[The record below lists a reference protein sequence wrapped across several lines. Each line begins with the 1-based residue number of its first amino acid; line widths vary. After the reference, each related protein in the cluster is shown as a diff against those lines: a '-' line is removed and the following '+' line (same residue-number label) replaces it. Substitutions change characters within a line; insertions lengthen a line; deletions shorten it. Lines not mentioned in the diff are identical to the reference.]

1 MSMIL
6 KSYDEGKIPLEEWTD
21 DMLATLPGWSGW
33 QYSTDIWY
41 AWKDAITNTYPPI
54 GYPALTIPAGGCCLL
69 WTLSIYPVY
78 TASQRKSMNLIA
90 GRPFVQYGE
99 YFYIRGDLQ
108 YTWAQDNTYSIA
120 RCTSIPGA

>member
-33 QYSTDIWY
+33 QYSTNIYYMWM
-41 AWKDAITNTYPPI
+41 DAKANTYTPI
-54 GYPALTIPAGGCCLL
+54 GYPSVPIPAGGCCLL
-69 WTLSIYPVY
+69 WTHSIYPVY
-78 TASQRKSMNLIA
+78 TASQRESMNLIA
-90 GRPFVQYGE
+90 GRPFIKYGD
-99 YFYIRGDLQ
+99 YYYIRGDLRDTSSYSSA
-108 YTWAQDNTYSIA
+108 YTIA

>member
-6 KSYDEGKIPLEEWTD
+6 KSYEEGKIPLEDWTD

-41 AWKDAITNTYPPI
+41 AWVDAKVNAYTPV
-54 GYPALTIPAGGCCLL
+54 GYPSVPIPAGGCCLL

-78 TASQRKSMNLIA
+78 TASQCESMNLIA
-90 GRPFVQYGE
+90 GRPFVKYGG
-99 YFYIRGDLQ
+99 YYYIKGNVRAANS
-108 YTWAQDNTYSIA
+108 YVANHAIA